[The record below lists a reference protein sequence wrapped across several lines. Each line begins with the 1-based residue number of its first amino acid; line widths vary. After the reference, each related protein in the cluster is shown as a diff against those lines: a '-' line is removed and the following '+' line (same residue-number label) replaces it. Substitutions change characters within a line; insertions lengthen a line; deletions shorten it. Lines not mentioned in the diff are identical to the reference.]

1 MDDEGAS
8 TFNAIYK
15 YIYNL
20 KGWHSIVRTKSG
32 GISTTR
38 DAFRLPMWDVRATS
52 SCLEMTIVDSKA
64 WRIQFRTGI
73 NATGEIEENKI
84 YGRQAFTEF
93 KKMLL
98 EEYGVDLSL
107 YEIPNGPEVKETI
120 EKAYIKF
127 EHPV

>member
-1 MDDEGAS
+1 MIELDILNNLPSAEVSFRNGINQCLIPVTQLEMDDEGAS
-8 TFNAIYK
+8 TFNAIYN

-73 NATGEIEENKI
+73 NATGEI
-84 YGRQAFTEF
+84 
-93 KKMLL
+93 
-98 EEYGVDLSL
+98 
-107 YEIPNGPEVKETI
+107 
-120 EKAYIKF
+120 
-127 EHPV
+127 